1 MVIALS
7 KSNPE
12 IASSSS
18 SSLPKWIELVVVET
32 PETDLCDA
40 KSTSNFHRLKF
51 VCRDKEQSTFS

>member
-7 KSNPE
+7 KSNPD

-18 SSLPKWIELVVVET
+18 SSLPKWIELAVVES

-40 KSTSNFHRLKF
+40 KSTTNFHRLKYMR
-51 VCRDKEQSTFS
+51 RDKEQSTFS